1 MSDLKG
7 KTVLVTGATAGI
19 GRETA
24 LGLAKLGAH
33 VVLVGRNPEKTR
45 RVCDELKAATGNQ
58 QVDFLLADLSLLAD
72 VRKLAA
78 TFLER
83 FGTLHVLVNNVG
95 AINLTRQVTSE
106 GHELTFV
113 MNHLGLFLLTELLTP
128 ALQKGAPSRII
139 NLSSDAHRAGS
150 IDFDDLQ
157 AERGY
162 SSFRAYSRSKLMN
175 ILFTREL
182 ARRLAD
188 QKITVN
194 AVHPGMVASDFMV
207 KPGLLGR
214 IANAF
219 VQVFGITPE
228 AGART
233 SVYLAA
239 SPEVEGVT
247 GKYFVKSKARTPSRE
262 AQDDA
267 AARRLWEL
275 SEKLTRA
282 PSPLPAG
289 EGSG

>member
-7 KTVLVTGATAGI
+7 KTVLITGATAGI

-24 LGLAKLGAH
+24 LGVAKRGAH
-33 VVLVGRNPEKTR
+33 VVLIGRNPEKTK
-45 RVCDELKAATGNQ
+45 RVAEELRAATGNQ
-58 QVDFLLADLSLLAD
+58 QIDFLLADLSLLAE
-72 VRKLAA
+72 VRKVAA
-78 TFLER
+78 AFLER
-83 FGTLHVLVNNVG
+83 FGTLHVLINNVG
-95 AINLTRQVTSE
+95 AINLKREVTAE

-113 MNHLGLFLLTELLTP
+113 MNHLGLFLLSELLTP

-139 NLSSDAHRAGS
+139 NLSSDAHRAAGL
-150 IDFDDLQ
+150 DFDDLQ
-157 AERGY
+157 SERGY
-162 SSFRAYSRSKLMN
+162 SSFRTYSRSKLMN

-194 AVHPGMVASDFMV
+194 AVHPGMVASEFIN
-207 KPGLLGR
+207 KPGVLGR
-214 IANAF
+214 IANTF
-219 VQVFGITPE
+219 VSIFGISPE

-233 SVYLAA
+233 SVYLAS

-267 AARRLWEL
+267 AARRLWEV
-275 SEKLTRA
+275 SEKLTR
-282 PSPLPAG
+282 
-289 EGSG
+289 